1 MSELDQYD
9 YQLPK
14 ELIAQFPVNER
25 TDARL
30 MVVDRQRQRIDHWHV
45 RDLPE
50 ILSTRDCLVLND
62 TRVISARLVG
72 YRTSTKGRWQG
83 LFLETTDDGLWK
95 MLCKVRGR
103 LASGETIQLVDREAR
118 PSILL
123 HLGVRLDEGIWIARP
138 ESEEDPLAVLER
150 IGRVPLPPYIRGGE
164 MVDSDRETYQ
174 TVFAAHPGSI
184 AAPTA
189 GLHFSRALVRK
200 LAAEGIQAC
209 YLTLHVGRDTFR
221 PIATDHL
228 EEHQMHREWGRVDS
242 EVVETLL
249 AARSGGGRIV
259 AVGTTTLRVLE
270 TAGMPGVIGPWEG
283 TTNLFVRPPFQFRAV
298 DALIT
303 NFHLPRTSLLV
314 LVRTFG
320 GADLIQRAYDEA
332 IAEKYRFYS
341 YGDAMLIV

>member
-1 MSELDQYD
+1 MSELDQYN
-9 YQLPK
+9 YHLPK
-14 ELIAQFPVNER
+14 ELIAQFPTNER

-30 MVVDRQRQRIDHWHV
+30 MVVDRRRQRIDHWHV

-50 ILSTRDCLVLND
+50 ILTARDCLVMND
-62 TRVISARLVG
+62 SRVILARLVG

-83 LFLETTDDGLWK
+83 LFLESTAEGFWK
-95 MLCKVRGR
+95 LLCKTRGR
-103 LASGETIQLVDREAR
+103 LTSGESIQLVDREAR
-118 PSILL
+118 PSITLQM
-123 HLGVRLDEGIWIARP
+123 GVKLDEGIWIARP
-138 ESEEDPLAVLER
+138 ESDEDPLTVLDR

-164 MVDSDRETYQ
+164 MVDADRETYQ
-174 TVFAAHPGSI
+174 TVYAAHPGSI

-189 GLHFSRALVRK
+189 GLHFSRVLVKR
-200 LAAEGIQAC
+200 LAAKGIGIC

-221 PIATDHL
+221 PIETDRL
-228 EEHQMHREWGRVDS
+228 EEHQMHRERGCIDS
-242 EVVETLL
+242 GVVETLL
-249 AARSGGGRIV
+249 ATRSSGGRIV
-259 AVGTTTLRVLE
+259 AVGTTSVRVLE
-270 TAGMPGVIGPWEG
+270 TAGLPGAIGAWEG

-314 LVRTFG
+314 LVHTFG
-320 GADLIQRAYDEA
+320 GTDLIRRAYDEA